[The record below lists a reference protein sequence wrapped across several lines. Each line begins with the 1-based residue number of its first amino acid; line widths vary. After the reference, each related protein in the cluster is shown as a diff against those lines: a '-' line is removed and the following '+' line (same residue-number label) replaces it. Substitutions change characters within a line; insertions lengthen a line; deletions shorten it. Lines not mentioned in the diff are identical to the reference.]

1 MTNRTVKAL
10 LASASCAATAN
21 ATGAG
26 VAAHEY
32 EGTVEFIQNVGVVTG
47 GSITGKI
54 VTSDSSD
61 LSGSSDVTF
70 LDGTTTFTAVTTS
83 NDPSTETKY
92 ANASS
97 LKAYVGYV
105 GTIVTGP
112 AVVGAC
118 VGGVNKYVG

>member
-1 MTNRTVKAL
+1 MINSTATAL
-10 LASASCAATAN
+10 LAPASCAATAN

-32 EGTVEFIQNVGVVTG
+32 EGAVEFIQQVGVVTG

-54 VTSDSSD
+54 VTSDNSD

-83 NDPSTETKY
+83 TDPATESKY
-92 ANASS
+92 ASASA
-97 LKAYVGYV
+97 LKEIGRAHV
-105 GTIVTGP
+105 
-112 AVVGAC
+112 
-118 VGGVNKYVG
+118 